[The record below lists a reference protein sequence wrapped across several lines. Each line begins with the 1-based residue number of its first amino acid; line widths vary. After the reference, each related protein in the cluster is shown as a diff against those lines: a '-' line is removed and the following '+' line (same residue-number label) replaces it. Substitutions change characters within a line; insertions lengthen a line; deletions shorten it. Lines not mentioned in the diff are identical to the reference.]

1 MEENGDL
8 FTLVV
13 RDIEP
18 KDLGNYSCLA
28 INKIGEAQGTVRL
41 TGKSHKPKKKKLVST
56 ISFCICFPQASR
68 CKP

>member
-1 MEENGDL
+1 MITLQVEWYFGRQKLRPDSEHRMEEDGDL
-8 FTLVV
+8 FTLVI

-41 TGKSHKPKKKKLVST
+41 TGKPHT
-56 ISFCICFPQASR
+56 
-68 CKP
+68 